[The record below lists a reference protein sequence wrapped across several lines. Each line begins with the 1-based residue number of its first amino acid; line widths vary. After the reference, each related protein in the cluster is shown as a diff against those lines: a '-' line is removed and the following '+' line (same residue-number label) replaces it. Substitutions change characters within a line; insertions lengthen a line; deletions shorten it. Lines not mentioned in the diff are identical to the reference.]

1 MRRGTVS
8 TDGASKGNPGP
19 AGIGVVIR
27 DDSGAVVAEI
37 SENIGQA
44 TNNFAEYAAL
54 IRGLA
59 EALEMGFTHVTV
71 TTDSELMAR
80 QVNGRYQVRN
90 PGIIPLFEAVLD
102 LKGKFKSVSVIHVTR
117 DKNKEADKLASEA
130 ASPRPPK
137 EPKQPKPPKEPKQ
150 LRAEKPKPEPQQPR
164 LLMEESLAK
173 PAKPEG
179 KKMIQRLSARTSS
192 RTQFVDMTR
201 EVQDAVK
208 SSGVT
213 DGICTVFVP
222 HTTAGITINENA
234 DPDVT
239 RDIIDTLNKLVPESA
254 HYRHAEGNA
263 DSHVKAS
270 MMGFSVDVF
279 VENGRL
285 VLGTWQAIY
294 LCEFDGPRNRQ
305 VYVRVG

>member
-1 MRRGTVS
+1 MRRGTIS

-27 DDSGAVVAEI
+27 DDSGNIIREI

-59 EALEMGFTHVTV
+59 EALEMGFTHLTV

-102 LKGKFKSVSVIHVTR
+102 LKRKFKSVSVEHVTR

-130 ASPRPPK
+130 ASPKPPK
-137 EPKQPKPPKEPKQ
+137 EPKQPK
-150 LRAEKPKPEPQQPR
+150 AEKPKPEPQQPQ
-164 LLMEESLAK
+164 LLLEG
-173 PAKPEG
+173 PPPQPVKPEA
-179 KKMIQRLSARTSS
+179 KKMIQRLSVRTSS
-192 RTQFVDMTR
+192 RAQFVDITSQ
-201 EVQDAVK
+201 VQDAVK
-208 SSGVT
+208 SSGVS

-239 RDIIDTLNKLVPESA
+239 RDIIDILNKLVPESA
-254 HYRHAEGNA
+254 HYRHAEGNS

-270 MMGFSVDVF
+270 MMGFSADVL
-279 VENGRL
+279 VEHGRL

-294 LCEFDGPRNRQ
+294 FCEFDGPRDRQ

>member
-1 MRRGTVS
+1 MRRGSIS

-27 DDSGAVVAEI
+27 DDSGKTIREI

-44 TNNFAEYAAL
+44 TNNFAEYTAL

-59 EALEMGFTHVTV
+59 EALQMGFTHVTV

-80 QVNGRYQVRN
+80 QVNGRYQVKN
-90 PGIIPLFEAVLD
+90 PGIIPLYEAARD
-102 LKGKFKSVSVIHVTR
+102 LMGKFTSALVVHVTR
-117 DKNKEADKLASEA
+117 DKNKEADKLASDA
-130 ASPRPPK
+130 ASPKPPK
-137 EPKQPKPPKEPKQ
+137 EPKQPKEAKPKV
-150 LRAEKPKPEPQQPR
+150 EKPKPEPQPQ
-164 LLMEESLAK
+164 LLMEVE
-173 PAKPEG
+173 PAKPVPKAEA
-179 KKMIQRLSARTSS
+179 KKMIQRLSVRTSS
-192 RTQFVDMTR
+192 RTQFVDITDQ
-201 EVQDAVK
+201 VQDAVK
-208 SSGVT
+208 SSGVS

-222 HTTAGITINENA
+222 HTTAGVTINENA

-239 RDIIDTLNKLVPESA
+239 ADIIDTLNKLVPESA

-270 MMGFSVDVF
+270 MMGFSVNVL

-294 LCEFDGPRNRQ
+294 FTEFDGPRTRQ